1 VTRFRLRVG
10 RLVCAGVLVGWMGSA
25 AAAGVPAQPSEDD
38 RAVASNLD
46 KQLARIFYTL
56 PKDIQLDPALRAAS
70 DKIAAEHVARMKAQ
84 FPLWVQEERR
94 VQMGPDGKG
103 KLDGLLYA
111 VMARMYNELAFWQL
125 EPGDAAYERAT
136 LEVLKTSP
144 MVCRTGDDPRF
155 IDFSGRILRIQAMP
169 AAQQQAALA
178 NETRLLAQW
187 GKPRPEALPRPALL
201 PQDAAMATA
210 AQLQAGGVRPA
221 VAFPPTLGWAILS
234 AHLPYDQ
241 MNRDARCALQQWAL
255 RNSLAQGQDA
265 PVALNA
271 FRYGM
276 LETVTTRFGSQFEAD
291 EREASDDPKKEPTG
305 YPKLAARF
313 EATGRTKLSRRFDA
327 AGKPTHAEVIERTIT
342 VPGIRG
348 MRPIA
353 FEDIFDARAVRQA
366 RQGAAPGRPGTGPD
380 PVVEMVWRLEP
391 SSADHV
397 TSRGKKP

>member
-1 VTRFRLRVG
+1 MRVG
-10 RLVCAGVLVGWMGSA
+10 RLLCAGMLVGSMASVA
-25 AAAGVPAQPSEDD
+25 AAPALPSEDD

-46 KQLARIFYTL
+46 KQLAHIFFPM
-56 PKDIQLDPALRAAS
+56 PKDIQLDPALRAAA

-103 KLDGLLYA
+103 NLDGLLYP
-111 VMARMYNELAFWQL
+111 VMARMYNELAYWQL

-144 MVCRTGDDPRF
+144 MACRTGDDPRF

-178 NETRLLAQW
+178 TESRLLAQW
-187 GKPRPEALPRPALL
+187 GKPRPEALPRPAQL
-201 PQDAAMATA
+201 PQDAAMAIA
-210 AQLQAGGVRPA
+210 AQLRAGGARPA
-221 VAFPPTLGWAILS
+221 VAFPPTLGRAVLS
-234 AHLPYDQ
+234 AHLPYGEL
-241 MNRDARCALQQWAL
+241 NRDARCALQQWAL

-265 PVALNA
+265 AAVLNA

-276 LETVTTRFGSQFEAD
+276 LETVTTRFGAGYEAN
-291 EREASDDPKKEPTG
+291 EREAADDPEKELTG

-313 EATGRTKLSRRFDA
+313 EVTGRTKLSRRFDA

-353 FEDIFDARAVRQA
+353 FEDMFDARAVRQTM
-366 RQGAAPGRPGTGPD
+366 QGATPGKPGTRPD
-380 PVVEMVWRLEP
+380 PVVELVWRLAP
-391 SSADHV
+391 VSADQH
-397 TSRGKKP
+397 TTKGKKP